1 VNSFEEVIG
10 AILSAKG
17 FWVRHSFK
25 VDLSK
30 EEKRQIGK
38 PTAPRWELDIVAYK
52 GATNEIFAVEC
63 KSYLDSTG
71 VPFKEVHDSKQRHSG
86 RYKLFNDSVLRD
98 VVFSRLAEQLREAG
112 SCPSKPTIRLCLA
125 AGRIA
130 SDADREQL
138 DNYFVEK
145 GWLLWDNAWIKE
157 ELKHLAQSGYEDQ
170 ATAIVAK
177 LLLK

>member
-1 VNSFEEVIG
+1 MNSFEEVVG

-38 PTAPRWELDIVAYK
+38 PTSPRRELDIVAYK
-52 GATNEIFAVEC
+52 GATNEVFAVEC
-63 KSYLDSTG
+63 KSYLDSPG
-71 VPFKEVHDSKQRHSG
+71 VRFQDLSGSNQKNAG
-86 RYKLFNDSVLRD
+86 RYKLFNDLVLRD
-98 VVFSRLAEQLREAG
+98 VVFSRLASQLSEAE

-138 DNYFVEK
+138 RNYFAEK

-157 ELKHLAQSGYEDQ
+157 ELNQLAQSGYEDQ